1 VREVLLGC
9 RRALC
14 TTGGG
19 RARDVRQEELK
30 TMMGVNE
37 RVQEQRGEVRTN
49 TVRSA
54 ADCALVLAVLRSM
67 MPKIVEFGKGAG
79 ESGSARQAGAARAD
93 ATDLLCKMRMLY

>member
-1 VREVLLGC
+1 MREVLLGC
-9 RRALC
+9 RRALGA
-14 TTGGG
+14 TGGG

-37 RVQEQRGEVRTN
+37 RVQEQGGEVRTN

-67 MPKIVEFGKGAG
+67 MQKSWSSERVQVRVEAHDKPVRL
-79 ESGSARQAGAARAD
+79 E
-93 ATDLLCKMRMLY
+93 RM